1 MVVLLICHNWFYWAL
16 FIINYEK
23 YLQTFILQQIMF
35 NFFSILLILLELHTT
50 LVNMPVL
57 HHLTKK

>member
-23 YLQTFILQQIMF
+23 YLQRFILQQIMF
-35 NFFSILLILLELHTT
+35 NFFFHFIDTFRTAYHIS
-50 LVNMPVL
+50 
-57 HHLTKK
+57 